1 MAKNESDKKK
11 SKALEMVR
19 YQYGE
24 AFLEKSILC
33 RGRPVIVKGKFNIHG
48 LEDNKLIFTVIRPYI
63 ENVKTPKKIY
73 GKLEFRIDE
82 LWKVRLAEKAG
93 DKEAFYIIGYIK
105 VIYEN
110 FRPKGTL
117 VLAEDFPY
125 CPIMTAN
132 QFMKSYLKF
141 RELCYIWPAPGEIS
155 KHLKANM
162 E

>member
-48 LEDNKLIFTVIRPYI
+48 LEDNKLIFKVMRQYFET
-63 ENVKTPKKIY
+63 VKTQK
-73 GKLEFRIDE
+73 
-82 LWKVRLAEKAG
+82 KVRLAEKAG

-132 QFMKSYLKF
+132 QFMKS
-141 RELCYIWPAPGEIS
+141 
-155 KHLKANM
+155 
-162 E
+162 